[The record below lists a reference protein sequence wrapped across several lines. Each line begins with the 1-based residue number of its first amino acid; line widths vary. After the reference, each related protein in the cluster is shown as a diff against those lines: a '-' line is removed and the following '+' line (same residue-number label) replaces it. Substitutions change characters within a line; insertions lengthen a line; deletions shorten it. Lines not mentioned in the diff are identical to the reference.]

1 MNHIAEL
8 IDTVS
13 YSLHQLTEPPTESA
27 LKKYV
32 EAQAA
37 VLQMKPGLKD
47 VVSFSAD
54 EINKVVREL
63 QTRFSI
69 RMNLGTLFESEHY
82 KPWLHKKR
90 GEINW
95 YYWERY
101 KKHLLMSKGFSPHV
115 VRSLD
120 EITDDVLDHLEDPT
134 KEGGWSRR
142 GLVVGHVQSGKT
154 ANYTGLVCKAADAGY
169 KVIIVL
175 TGMLNSL
182 RNQTQERIDSDFI
195 GWCTRNKE
203 HIGSSKHGN
212 ERMPFYLT
220 TSVEDFKRTTAR
232 AVGMKLG
239 ALKEPVVLILKKNKS
254 TLENLYEWLCEHNN
268 NNLKA
273 FPMLLVDDEADHASI
288 NTNKED
294 KDPGAINWSIR
305 NLLSIFERNSFVGY
319 TATPFAN
326 IFIDPDSEHEMEN
339 GEAYKDLFPK
349 DFILSLDPPDNYI
362 GPHRIFTEDADLNI
376 LHEIKDNEIDENL
389 PLKHKK
395 DFVPTKLPE
404 SLKYAI
410 RCFVI
415 AKSIRIL
422 RGQINKHHSM
432 MVNVSRFT
440 AVQNILKGLIVDYVQ
455 ELMSAINNFSGLKE
469 EQALENNNLKELK
482 TTWEIEFIGAE
493 YGWSD
498 IQKTLKISIGPVK
511 VISVNVSSS
520 ASDSIDYSSKNFPE
534 GVSIIAVGG
543 LSLSRGLTLEGL
555 ITSYFLRNSIMY
567 DTLMQMGRWFGYRDG
582 YEDICR
588 IFMPSE
594 AVAWYSHIAN
604 ATEELRADFVAMKK
618 ARLTPIEFGLRVRC
632 HPTSLIVTARNKMR
646 TGKNVPHRI
655 SLEGRLIE
663 SVVISPEPTDIEH
676 NLKLV
681 NSTIEKATS
690 VKGPERVDNR
700 GYVWEDIPLH
710 IIQEFVHEFQNHPL
724 SIYTYHS
731 EPLIQHLN
739 LLIQDG
745 ITTGDIL
752 LKTLK
757 KGKDDSTLPG
767 LTLKGTM
774 QTRTSKTAD
783 MSDTAIS
790 FKRKSRIGEA
800 RDEEIGISNE
810 IINKLHASHNGR
822 TINPKIYREI
832 EGKKP
837 LLIIHLL
844 NLEVDDKVHK
854 DFPKT
859 VVAYGLSFPGCATS
873 RKPQRLVEYIVN
885 IPFWKQNFEDVFEED
900 EVNE

>member
-1 MNHIAEL
+1 
-8 IDTVS
+8 
-13 YSLHQLTEPPTESA
+13 
-27 LKKYV
+27 
-32 EAQAA
+32 
-37 VLQMKPGLKD
+37 
-47 VVSFSAD
+47 
-54 EINKVVREL
+54 
-63 QTRFSI
+63 
-69 RMNLGTLFESEHY
+69 
-82 KPWLHKKR
+82 
-90 GEINW
+90 
-95 YYWERY
+95 
-101 KKHLLMSKGFSPHV
+101 
-115 VRSLD
+115 
-120 EITDDVLDHLEDPT
+120 
-134 KEGGWSRR
+134 
-142 GLVVGHVQSGKT
+142 
-154 ANYTGLVCKAADAGY
+154 
-169 KVIIVL
+169 
-175 TGMLNSL
+175 
-182 RNQTQERIDSDFI
+182 
-195 GWCTRNKE
+195 
-203 HIGSSKHGN
+203 
-212 ERMPFYLT
+212 
-220 TSVEDFKRTTAR
+220 
-232 AVGMKLG
+232 
-239 ALKEPVVLILKKNKS
+239 
-254 TLENLYEWLCEHNN
+254 
-268 NNLKA
+268 
-273 FPMLLVDDEADHASI
+273 
-288 NTNKED
+288 
-294 KDPGAINWSIR
+294 
-305 NLLSIFERNSFVGY
+305 
-319 TATPFAN
+319 
-326 IFIDPDSEHEMEN
+326 
-339 GEAYKDLFPK
+339 
-349 DFILSLDPPDNYI
+349 
-362 GPHRIFTEDADLNI
+362 
-376 LHEIKDNEIDENL
+376 
-389 PLKHKK
+389 
-395 DFVPTKLPE
+395 
-404 SLKYAI
+404 
-410 RCFVI
+410 
-415 AKSIRIL
+415 
-422 RGQINKHHSM
+422 M

-469 EQALENNNLKELK
+469 AQALENNVLNELRK
-482 TTWEIEFIGAE
+482 TWENEFIGAE

-632 HPTSLIVTARNKMR
+632 HPSSLIVTARNKMR
-646 TGKNVPHRI
+646 SGKNVPHRI

-681 NSTIEKATS
+681 NSTIEKANS
-690 VKGPERVDNR
+690 AKCPERIDNR
-700 GYVWEDIPLH
+700 GYVWEDIPLN
-710 IIQEFVHEFQNHPL
+710 IIQEFVHEFKNHPL

-745 ITTGDIL
+745 IVTGDIL
-752 LKTLK
+752 LKTLNK
-757 KGKDDSTLPG
+757 RKDEDTLPG

-822 TINPKIYREI
+822 TINPKNYREI
-832 EGKKP
+832 EGKRP

-844 NLEVDDKVHK
+844 NLEVDEKVHK

-859 VVAYGLSFPGCATS
+859 VVAYGLSFPGCATT

-885 IPFWKQNFEDVFEED
+885 IPFWKLNFEDVFEED